1 MIKLR
6 KLILY
11 KPFEVD
17 ISELPLPALSKNSRS
32 RSCST
37 PSENSEVYEIS
48 ATDKNNNIISESSQQ
63 DALAKLFQN
72 ALNEKK
78 LKPQLSGRTLL
89 INIFKNQSP
98 LSWSYGVMAI
108 TLDFESNNP
117 SSSLGRTS
125 PFEIFFYEIHFC
137 TFSYEKN
144 NQKRFLEVL
153 PRLELGLLDSKSKV
167 IAITP

>member
-1 MIKLR
+1 M
-6 KLILY
+6 
-11 KPFEVD
+11 
-17 ISELPLPALSKNSRS
+17 PALSKNSRS

-98 LSWSYGVMAI
+98 SSWSYGVMAI

-125 PFEIFFYEIHFC
+125 LLKFFSTKY
-137 TFSYEKN
+137 TFVLFRMRKTIKKVLMRSY
-144 NQKRFLEVL
+144 R
-153 PRLELGLLDSKSKV
+153 DSNSDCWIQSPK
-167 IAITP
+167 